1 MKNPEEEIEEK
12 TENLSEEIMTG
23 IFPDLMENIN
33 FQLLQ
38 HNKIVSNTTKSSSRH
53 IILKL

>member
-1 MKNPEEEIEEK
+1 
-12 TENLSEEIMTG
+12 MTG
-23 IFPDLMENIN
+23 ISPDLMENIN

-38 HNKIVSNTTKSSSRH
+38 HNQTVPNTMKSSSRH

>member
-1 MKNPEEEIEEK
+1 MKNPEEDTEEK

-38 HNKIVSNTTKSSSRH
+38 HNKMVPNTMKSSSRH